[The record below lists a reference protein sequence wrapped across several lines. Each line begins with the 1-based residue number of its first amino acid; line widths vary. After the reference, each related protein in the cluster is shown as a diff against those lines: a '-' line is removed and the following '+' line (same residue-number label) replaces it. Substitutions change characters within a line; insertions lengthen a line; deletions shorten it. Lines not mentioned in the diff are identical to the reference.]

1 MATAVIMPK
10 AGVAMEEGTVI
21 QWHKAIGDQV
31 QEGEPLLE
39 IETDK
44 VSMEIEAESSGYL
57 ISILRHAGETVP
69 VVETI
74 GYIGKKDEKTP
85 AASTAPN
92 QGSPKK
98 DSDSASKDSA
108 ISEPPIETSPV
119 SIATP
124 ERVLPPRRTIAATPA
139 ARRIAAEH
147 DIDLRQAQPSGSQGE
162 LRAADIGRLINASA
176 DSPQSP
182 RVSSLARKIAHTH
195 AVDLAKVQGGGIS
208 GRIERQDVEQYLAQR
223 QQHRPTGG
231 RRVVPTLPATPQRL
245 TGIRKII
252 AQRMYAV
259 HQEVPPVTLVRPAPF
274 DALRQLRKE
283 LNELQEDHLSVN
295 SLLSYAT
302 VQALQEYPELNAT
315 FRNNELRY
323 HQQIN
328 LGIAVAVTEGLLVPV
343 VKSAEKR
350 DLVNFSQEVT
360 ALAERARNNHLL
372 PDELQEGT
380 FTVTNLGMYGITEFT
395 PIINA
400 PQLAILGICA
410 PETVIQLQNGHP
422 VEQTRLSLA
431 LTIDHRVLDGAIAA
445 QFLQRLAEI
454 IAHPIQLLL

>member
-21 QWHKAIGDQV
+21 RWYKEIGDPV

-57 ISILRHAGETVP
+57 IAILRHAGEAVP

-74 GYIGKKDEKTP
+74 GYIGQKDEVAPTSTSQESPRTRAK
-85 AASTAPN
+85 AST
-92 QGSPKK
+92 K
-98 DSDSASKDSA
+98 DSTSLKDSK
-108 ISEPPIETSPV
+108 ETPN
-119 SIATP
+119 AP
-124 ERVLPPRRTIAATPA
+124 ARRTIAATPA
-139 ARRIAAEH
+139 ARRIAAEY
-147 DIDLRQAQPSGSQGE
+147 DIDLRQAQPTGSQGE
-162 LRAADIGRLINASA
+162 LRAADIKQIIAASV
-176 DSPQSP
+176 DSSQSL
-182 RVSSLARKIAHTH
+182 RVSSLARKIAQTH
-195 AVDLAKVQGGGIS
+195 AIDLAKISGSGKS
-208 GRIERQDVEQYLAQR
+208 GRIERQDVEQYLAQK
-223 QQHRPTGG
+223 QQRLPVGG
-231 RRVVPTLPATPQRL
+231 KRVAPTLPTTSQRL
-245 TGIRKII
+245 MGMRKII

-274 DALRQLRKE
+274 DAITQLRHE

-302 VQALQEYPELNAT
+302 VRALQEYPELNAT
-315 FRNNELRY
+315 FQNSELRY

-328 LGIAVAVTEGLLVPV
+328 MGIAVAVAEGLLVPV
-343 VKSAEKR
+343 IKSAEKSS
-350 DLVNFSQEVT
+350 LLNFSQEVT
-360 ALAERARNNHLL
+360 ALTERARSNQLK

-380 FTVTNLGMYGITEFT
+380 FTITNLGMYGITDFN

-410 PETVIQLQNGHP
+410 PEKVVHLQDGQP
-422 VEQTRLSLA
+422 VEHTLLSLA

-454 IAHPIQLLL
+454 IAHPLQLLL